1 MQTCV
6 YMSNRKIQV
15 AVGKAKK
22 GSISVRKLYETL
34 APEGCIINGVI
45 TAEEE
50 LAAHLKEFWKENH
63 LAVNNICLVLH
74 SSQFM
79 SKSFQVPAMNVK
91 KMLEY
96 IPREFPGVSEESG
109 SVYGYYEVNM
119 DKKKGMRE
127 VFATRMER
135 EFLDSYTRLF
145 ASVGVKVTCVRAA
158 LGSVVSVLHKMDSF
172 RDRTCILQIQDE
184 DNLTSILLH
193 QGKYCYSSMNRTFSE
208 HGTPSYGVEVAR
220 NISGILQF
228 ASAQKLENAVTD
240 VIWAGFSDGDMQV
253 CSESLLQMDNT
264 LRAGSFMDDSVIRS
278 RDEDSGGYLFPV
290 CGLIPLEDAGNLF
303 IQYRR
308 TSESSMRRRSLMKQ
322 VTPVVI
328 LLLVMLLITGFF
340 GGHYWLTSRKL
351 EEVRSYNESPEV
363 LELSARYDELEAEM
377 QWKQM
382 QKAALIRAARN
393 IESYPYF
400 NSSITDV
407 IAGCTMGEVTFSI
420 RSFDAQ
426 TGVVSVDTAAP
437 DVEIINQFIDRLEEK
452 DIFERLDYTGY
463 TWSDESG
470 MWSINLVCYLSEM
483 AGK

>member
-6 YMSNRKIQV
+6 YMSNRRIQA

-22 GSISVRKLYETL
+22 DSVSVKKLYETL

-50 LAAHLKEFWKENH
+50 LAAHLKQFWKENH
-63 LAVNNICLVLH
+63 LSSNNVCLVLH

-79 SKSFQVPAMNVK
+79 SKSFQAPSMNVK
-91 KMLEY
+91 KTLEY
-96 IPREFPGVSEESG
+96 LPREFPGVAEAGE
-109 SVYGYYEVNM
+109 SVYAYYELNR
-119 DKKKGMRE
+119 DRKKGMRE
-127 VFATRMER
+127 IFTTRMER

-145 ASVGVKVTCVRAA
+145 ASIGVKVTCVRAA
-158 LGSVVSVLHKMDSF
+158 LGSVVSALRSMEYFKG
-172 RDRTCILQIQDE
+172 RTCILQMQDE

-193 QGKYCYSSMNRTFSE
+193 QGNYCYSSMNRTFSE

-240 VIWAGFSDGDMQV
+240 VVWAGFSESDLQV
-253 CSESLLQMDNT
+253 CTESLMQMDNT
-264 LRAGSFMDDSVIRS
+264 LRAGRFLDQSVINS
-278 RDEDSGGYLFPV
+278 REESCDSFLFPI
-290 CGLIPLEDAGNLF
+290 CGLIPLEDSGDLLV
-303 IQYRR
+303 QYRL
-308 TSESSMRRRSLMKQ
+308 TSEGYRKRMSLLKQ
-322 VTPVVI
+322 MMPVI
-328 LLLVMLLITGFF
+328 LLLAAMLLITGGF
-340 GGHYWLTSRKL
+340 GIHYWITSNRL
-351 EEVRSYNESPEV
+351 REVRSYNESPQV
-363 LELSARYDELEAEM
+363 LEQSARYDELEAEM

-382 QKAALIRAARN
+382 LKTALTVTRRN
-393 IESYPYF
+393 IDSYPYF
-400 NSSITDV
+400 NSSISDV
-407 IAGCTMGEVTFSI
+407 IGSCTMGEVTYNI

-452 DIFERLDYTGY
+452 DIFERLVYTGY
-463 TWSDESG
+463 TWSEESG
-470 MWSINLVCYLSEM
+470 MWSINLVCYLSEK

>member
-6 YMSNRKIQV
+6 YMSNRKIQA
-15 AVGKAKK
+15 AVGNAKK
-22 GSISVRKLYETL
+22 GSISVKRLYETL

-50 LAAHLKEFWKENH
+50 LAAHLKEFWRENH
-63 LAVNNICLVLH
+63 LAVNNVCLVLH

-79 SKSFQVPAMNVK
+79 SKTFQVPSMNVK
-91 KMLEY
+91 KTLEY
-96 IPREFPGVSEESG
+96 IPREFPGVSEAGG
-109 SVYGYYEVNM
+109 SVYGYYEIDT

-145 ASVGVKVTCVRAA
+145 ASIGVKVTCVRAA
-158 LGSVVSVLHKMDSF
+158 LGSVVSVLHRMAYFK
-172 RDRTCILQIQDE
+172 DRTCILQIQDE
-184 DNLTSILLH
+184 DNLTSILMN

-240 VIWAGFSDGDMQV
+240 VTWAGFPEGDIQV
-253 CSESLLQMDNT
+253 CTESLLQMDNT
-264 LRAGSFMDDSVIRS
+264 LRAGSFLDESVIRS
-278 RDEDSGGYLFPV
+278 NEDFDSYFFPI

-303 IQYRR
+303 IQYKK
-308 TSESSMRRRSLMKQ
+308 TSESSLKRRKLMKQ
-322 VTPVVI
+322 ITPVLL
-328 LLLVMLLITGFF
+328 LLLVMLVITGFF

-363 LELSARYDELEAEM
+363 LEQSVRYDEVEGQM

-382 QKAALIRAARN
+382 QKAALTKATRN

-400 NSSITDV
+400 NSSITEV
-407 IAGCTMGEVTFSI
+407 INSCMVEGVDYSI
-420 RSFDAQ
+420 ISYDAQ
-426 TGVVSVDTAAP
+426 TGILNMNMWAS
-437 DVEIINQFIDRLEEK
+437 DVKAINQFIDRLEEK
-452 DIFERLDYTGY
+452 DIFGHLDYTGY
-463 TWSDESG
+463 TKLDEERI
-470 MWSINLVCYLSEM
+470 WTINLVCYLSEM